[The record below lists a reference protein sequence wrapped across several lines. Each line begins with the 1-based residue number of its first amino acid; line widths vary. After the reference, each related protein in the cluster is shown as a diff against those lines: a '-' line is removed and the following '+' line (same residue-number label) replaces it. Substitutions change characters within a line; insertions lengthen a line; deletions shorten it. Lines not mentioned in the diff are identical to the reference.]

1 MRDTG
6 DRDEF
11 YRELYRVLKKIVH
24 GQKIRH
30 IICENPPPVQGQKYS
45 SRLLLE
51 LLGRVSAWVEE
62 IPELRAAEFG
72 KIFPQSWKPFIINKE
87 KGKGRDKVKALIAE
101 DICDILPEFNTYRE
115 RHVSKDYDG
124 FDAMGILLGYR
135 AYTYDIDGNRKISGI
150 QERRHTSFV
159 GYRYVPTDEL
169 KSVGATAFLGLAHNQ
184 VEPVFLTYNGN
195 YNKFNNIRMAS
206 SNNVACYTILDDS
219 FLDELRWQYD
229 LEPQPNHVLLMYVFN
244 ESRLTKSLIKVLKVL
259 LPMHEEVQD
268 V

>member
-1 MRDTG
+1 MRVSGAISIPRANYLHEMMCIPEYDLNIKLSTRLSYDVSLDQSSTCTGIAIVSVDNNIRIILDCMRDTG

-51 LLGRVSAWVEE
+51 LLGRISAWVEE

-135 AYTYDIDGNRKISGI
+135 AYTVSLCINTTNMVDGGSCRDS
-150 QERRHTSFV
+150 SFSYFLHR
-159 GYRYVPTDEL
+159 YR
-169 KSVGATAFLGLAHNQ
+169 A
-184 VEPVFLTYNGN
+184 
-195 YNKFNNIRMAS
+195 
-206 SNNVACYTILDDS
+206 
-219 FLDELRWQYD
+219 
-229 LEPQPNHVLLMYVFN
+229 
-244 ESRLTKSLIKVLKVL
+244 
-259 LPMHEEVQD
+259 
-268 V
+268 